1 MVGRFWRWRYWN
13 MHGKHGHYSLRTH
26 RRTLETQCKGDGFMG
41 DRKWHKLDYS
51 RSWERE
57 EIEAAIA
64 ANGKLCD
71 GESASHS
78 QQRMVS
84 GSQTNNAAK
93 GK

>member
-1 MVGRFWRWRYWN
+1 MTKEHENQMTEMESKPAKSYA
-13 MHGKHGHYSLRTH
+13 K
-26 RRTLETQCKGDGFMG
+26 CKAVRVASEMTA
-41 DRKWHKLDYS
+41 KELTAALAPLY
-51 RSWERE
+51 E
-57 EIEAAIA
+57 EIPRGHRVKP
-64 ANGKLCD
+64 NGKLCD